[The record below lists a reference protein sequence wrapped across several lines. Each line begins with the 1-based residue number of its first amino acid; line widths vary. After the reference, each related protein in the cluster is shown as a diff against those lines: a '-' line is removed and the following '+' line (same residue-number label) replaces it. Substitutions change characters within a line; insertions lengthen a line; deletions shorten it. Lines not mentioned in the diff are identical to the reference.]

1 MTKNLNKLKIHIYA
15 DGADLKEI
23 KTFNKKKYI
32 SGFTTN
38 PSLMKNSNVKNYKSF
53 AQKVLKIVKNKSV
66 SFEIFADDHNE
77 ILKQSKE
84 IKSWGKNVYVK
95 VPFFNSKG
103 QKNLRLINKLSK
115 LGINLNITAL
125 FNYDQV
131 KEVFKNIDKDSQT
144 ILSIFAGRVADT
156 GIDPTINIKKSIKL
170 TNKNKKV
177 KILWASCRELYSIFL
192 ANKVG
197 CHIITVPNSI
207 LKKIN
212 LVGKNLTKYSKETS
226 NQFFKDS
233 KGIKFN

>member
-1 MTKNLNKLKIHIYA
+1 MKKNLNKLKIHIYA

-95 VPFFNSKG
+95 VPYFNSKG

-125 FNYDQV
+125 FNYNQV

-156 GIDPTINIKKSIKL
+156 GIDPTIIIKKSIKL

-197 CHIITVPNSI
+197 CQIITVPNSI

>member
-1 MTKNLNKLKIHIYA
+1 MKKNLNKLKIHIYA

-95 VPFFNSKG
+95 VPYFNSKG

-125 FNYDQV
+125 FNYNQV

-156 GIDPTINIKKSIKL
+156 GIDPTIIIKKSIKL

>member
-1 MTKNLNKLKIHIYA
+1 MKKNLNKLKIHIYA

-23 KTFNKKKYI
+23 KTFNKSKFI
-32 SGFTTN
+32 RGFTTN
-38 PSLMKNSNVKNYKSF
+38 PSLMKSSNIKNYKSF
-53 AQKVLKIVKNKSV
+53 AQKVLKIVRNKSV

-95 VPFFNSKG
+95 VPYFNSKG
-103 QKNLRLINKLSK
+103 QKNLRLIKKLSK

-156 GIDPTINIKKSIKL
+156 GIDPTIIIKKSVKL

-197 CHIITVPNSI
+197 CQIITVPNSI

-212 LVGKNLTKYSKETS
+212 LVGKNLTRYSKETS

-233 KGIKFN
+233 KGIKFS